1 MYLQVCHVFAY
12 FCKYVMWESLVN
24 AYLQEISLQYKV
36 FHDFEGDYIFWR
48 LSHIAYVHDVF
59 I

>member
-36 FHDFEGDYIFWR
+36 FHDFEGDYIF
-48 LSHIAYVHDVF
+48 
-59 I
+59 